1 LPLAGSI
8 GWRLRVTDFKPGK
21 MNADSHSAKPDD
33 PSELPKVIPCALRVT
48 SGFQRTDWLSFG
60 ATTVL
65 VLLVYLFTLAPD
77 VGLDNSGVWSTA
89 AAYGGVSSPPGYPLW
104 TLWAWVF
111 TKLLPFS
118 NIVWRVAVSSAVAG
132 ALACGM
138 IALMVSRGG
147 MALIRCPT
155 FRD

>member
-1 LPLAGSI
+1 
-8 GWRLRVTDFKPGK
+8 
-21 MNADSHSAKPDD
+21 MNADCDSAKSDD
-33 PSELPKVIPCALRVT
+33 SAGEPGALPGALRNPPD
-48 SGFQRTDWLSFG
+48 FQRSDWLSFG
-60 ATTVL
+60 ATTPL
-65 VLLVYLFTLAPD
+65 ALLVYLLTLGPS

-118 NIVWRVAVSSAVAG
+118 NIAWRVAVSSAVAG
-132 ALACGM
+132 ALACGL

-147 MALIRCPT
+147 TAILEQSPT
-155 FRD
+155 YRD

>member
-1 LPLAGSI
+1 LPSAVSI
-8 GWRLRVTDFKPGK
+8 GWRIRVADFTPGK
-21 MNADSHSAKPDD
+21 MKADAYPTKPDD
-33 PSELPKVIPCALRVT
+33 PSGLSGVISFALRDT

>member
-1 LPLAGSI
+1 MDESAGEPDALPGAP
-8 GWRLRVTDFKPGK
+8 RNP
-21 MNADSHSAKPDD
+21 P
-33 PSELPKVIPCALRVT
+33 
-48 SGFQRTDWLSFG
+48 GFQRSDWLSFW
-60 ATTVL
+60 ATTL
-65 VLLVYLFTLAPD
+65 LALLVYLLTLGPS